1 MPDPASKPD
10 PDRAS
15 LLQIDILRE
24 NGDWDTL
31 DDVEK
36 SIRTAVRAAL
46 QPSAGSAAD
55 QVIEVSILLEN
66 DAALQALN
74 KQWRNKDKP
83 TNVLSFPAPPLPD
96 AMLAM
101 QTERHLGDIALSFDT
116 LAAEARTEN
125 KALSD
130 HLQHLVVHGMLHL
143 QGHDHQTPDEADE
156 MEDLER
162 RILADLG
169 IGDPYAS

>member
-10 PDRAS
+10 TDRAS
-15 LLQIDILRE
+15 LLQIDILRQ

-31 DDVEK
+31 DDVEDL
-36 SIRTAVRAAL
+36 IRAAVRAAL
-46 QPSAGSAAD
+46 RPSVDNAAD

-66 DAALQALN
+66 DAALRALN

-101 QTERHLGDIALSFDT
+101 QTERHLGDMALSFDT

-125 KALSD
+125 KTLSD

>member
-1 MPDPASKPD
+1 MPDPASKSAMD
-10 PDRAS
+10 QAS

-24 NGDWDTL
+24 NGDWGTL
-31 DDVEK
+31 EDAEGL
-36 SIRTAVRAAL
+36 IRAAVEAAF
-46 QPSAGSAAD
+46 QPSPDWVAG
-55 QVIEVSILLEN
+55 QVTEISVLLEN

-83 TNVLSFPAPPLPD
+83 TNVLSFPAPPLPE
-96 AMLAM
+96 AMRAM
-101 QTERHLGDIALSFDT
+101 QAERHLGDIALSFDT
-116 LAAEARTEN
+116 LVAEARAEN
-125 KALSD
+125 KTLPD

>member
-10 PDRAS
+10 AESAR

-31 DDVEK
+31 GDAEGL
-36 SIRTAVRAAL
+36 IRAAVRAAF
-46 QPSAGSAAD
+46 QPPPEVSAD
-55 QVIEVSILLEN
+55 KVIEVSILLDN

-74 KQWRNKDKP
+74 KQWRDKDKP
-83 TNVLSFPAPPLPD
+83 TNVLSFPAPPLPE
-96 AMLAM
+96 AILAM
-101 QTERHLGDIALSFDT
+101 EAERHLGDIALSYDT
-116 LAAEARTEN
+116 LAAEARAES
-125 KALSD
+125 KAIGD

-143 QGHDHQTPDEADE
+143 QGHDHQTPDAADE

-162 RILADLG
+162 KILADLG
-169 IGDPYAS
+169 ISDPYAS

>member
-10 PDRAS
+10 ADQS
-15 LLQIDILRE
+15 GLLQIDILRE
-24 NGDWDTL
+24 NGDWGTL
-31 DDVEK
+31 DDVEGL
-36 SIRTAVRAAL
+36 IRAAVEAAF
-46 QPSAGSAAD
+46 QPAPDSAAD

-96 AMLAM
+96 ATLAM
-101 QTERHLGDIALSFDT
+101 QAARHLGDIALSFDT

-125 KALSD
+125 KTVSD

-143 QGHDHQTPDEADE
+143 QGHDHQTPGDADE

>member
-1 MPDPASKPD
+1 MPDPASKPATD
-10 PDRAS
+10 QAG
-15 LLQIDILRE
+15 LLQIDILRQ

-31 DDVEK
+31 DDVEGL
-36 SIRTAVRAAL
+36 IRTAVEAAL
-46 QPSAGSAAD
+46 QPSPDSVAG
-55 QVIEVSILLEN
+55 QVTEISILLEN

-83 TNVLSFPAPPLPD
+83 TNVLSFPAPPLPA
-96 AMLAM
+96 AMRAM
-101 QTERHLGDIALSFDT
+101 QAERHLGDIALSFDT
-116 LAAEARTEN
+116 LSAEASTEN
-125 KALSD
+125 KTLSD

-143 QGHDHQTPDEADE
+143 QGHDHQTPDDADE

>member
-36 SIRTAVRAAL
+36 SIRTAVRAAF

>member
-36 SIRTAVRAAL
+36 LIRTAVRAAL
-46 QPSAGSAAD
+46 QPSAGNAVD